1 MFLPVKGNRVVIQ
14 NFSDK
19 YGFEKNIV
27 NCMCMYQDSKGFLW
41 FGMANGLYKF
51 DLNAFTHFSLQRNR
65 INGFPESDIRAII
78 EYAPGLLLVGTYNKG
93 LLLYN
98 TVSEHFETI
107 QCSSQLDFSKLFVHC
122 LYKDRS
128 GAIWVGTFNG
138 LFKLKYLGKENK
150 FELVDRFDKKKNNL
164 ISSEFVDIRE
174 SSSGVVWFIT
184 LTEIG
189 YYDASTRKINSFA
202 SYNSNS
208 SFTFIDNHRIL
219 IGCYGSGL
227 KLFDTRTYQL
237 KKLKLDGISEK
248 SLVRY
253 VYTDKQSNIWLSIS
267 NVGLILLE
275 SGIEHPKLTFISNKD
290 SEYSNLNSNVIYQL
304 GESNDGAL
312 WACSEDGI
320 NMIYLKKDFF
330 QSFTCKAPEC
340 NTSISLGVRSL
351 LNSGAGFIWTGTIGG
366 GLKHFDLATNRF
378 TDVSLINKG
387 KPIGKNIQ
395 VILADHKGN
404 IWLGTEGE
412 GVIKFGVNKN
422 SSHNPINIINY
433 RIFPESFPSKTLLND
448 YIMCLLED
456 RHKNIWIGTWHGL
469 SLLEASELEK
479 ADQSKAIIQNFLHD
493 PSDGSSISNNTIMSL
508 LEDKY
513 GNIWAGTQEGINK
526 IVKTAKVY
534 RFEHDFKSK
543 TGTPLSEK
551 KILVI
556 YESRNG
562 KFWFS
567 TQDGGIALLDRGR
580 NTFEEYNSDNGFH
593 DNIINSISEDLDG
606 MLWLGTN
613 NGLCRFDQSTR
624 SFKNYTTED
633 GLSSN
638 IFLFASNCI
647 HNNNLYFG
655 GNYGITAFNPKNI
668 VSSTF
673 KPNLVLAD
681 FKLFNKPVLIDYN
694 GSPLK
699 QHISNLKSI
708 ILEYNQNFITIAFA
722 ALNYK
727 QHKEVLYSCMLEG
740 LESSWNNLGKEHKIT
755 YTNLTPGKYLFRAKA
770 YGSNN
775 CNNSSD
781 ICLQIIVRPPFWKTL
796 WAYLFYIGFI
806 IFALIQTYRFFLN
819 REKQR
824 NALALER
831 LNAKRIHEMDLMR
844 LRFFTNISHEFRTP
858 LTLLS
863 APLESLIGGENKPEK
878 AQSYYKL
885 MLKNVQRLARL
896 IDQLLDLRK
905 IEEGYQKME
914 WFQGDIVEFIEK
926 TANSFLNY
934 AEKRQIY
941 YTFQTSIPQLITF
954 FDADKLD
961 KVLFNLLSNAFKY
974 TPDYGTIA
982 LLLDLKEPAT
992 IPNPDVTGNYLE
1004 IKLSDSGFGISK
1016 EAIHKIFDPFQQDS
1030 RTKPIDSGATGIGLA
1045 LTKELVTL
1053 HHGFISVESEM
1064 NKGSIFTVYLPVY
1077 ENNPMNDL
1085 SENKIQST
1093 STMLGSEVKDDMV
1106 VQDANSAVG
1115 SSAAMPLILIVEDN
1129 PDLRTFLRD
1138 ELQNSYRIM
1147 ESCNGQEGLT
1157 TAFSKIP
1164 DLILSDIMMDQM
1176 DGLEMCKI
1184 LKADERTSHIPVI
1197 LLTARYSED
1206 IKLSSYE
1213 IGADE
1218 YIIKPFNMALL
1229 NARIRNLIDQRRKLR
1244 RLFGK
1249 ENNFDVSAIV
1259 TNKVDSQFME
1269 KLLLVI
1275 EKNIDNPNFDPSTLA
1290 SDMAMS
1296 RMQLYRKVT
1305 ALTNQTVYSFIR
1317 TVRLNRAAQLLL
1329 TTDKQISEIAVAVG
1343 YPEPSNFT
1351 RSFIRQFN
1359 QTPSQYVRSQR
1370 NQNPSA

>member
-1 MFLPVKGNRVVIQ
+1 MFIPVMGNRVVIQ

-27 NCMCMYQDSKGFLW
+27 NCMCMYQDTRGFLW

-51 DLNAFTHFSLQRNR
+51 DLNAFTHISLQRNR

-98 TVSEHFETI
+98 TISEHFETI
-107 QCSSQLDFSKLFVHC
+107 QCSSPIDFSKLFVHS

-138 LFKLKYLGKENK
+138 LFQLQFRGNENK
-150 FELVDRFDKKKNNL
+150 FELVARFDKTNSNL

-184 LTEIG
+184 MSDIG
-189 YYDASTRKINSFA
+189 YYNASTKRIKTFTT
-202 SYNSNS
+202 YNSNS
-208 SFTFIDNHRIL
+208 SFTFLDDHRIL
-219 IGCYGSGL
+219 IGCFGSGL
-227 KLFDTRTYQL
+227 KSFDTQTLQL
-237 KKLKLDGISEK
+237 KALKLEGIADK
-248 SLVRY
+248 SLIRY
-253 VYTDKQSNIWLSIS
+253 VYKDSQSNIWLSIS
-267 NVGLILLE
+267 NVGLILIE
-275 SGIEHPKLTFISNKD
+275 SGIEHPKLTFISNKE
-290 SEYSNLNSNVIYQL
+290 SEYSNLNSNVIYQI
-304 GESNDGAL
+304 GESKDGAL
-312 WACSEDGI
+312 WACSEEGI
-320 NMIYLKKDFF
+320 NMVYLKKDFF
-330 QSFTCKAPEC
+330 HSFTCKTPEY

-351 LNSGAGFIWTGTIGG
+351 LNSGCGFIWTGTIGG
-366 GLKHFDLATNRF
+366 GLKQFDLKTNKF
-378 TDVSLINKG
+378 TDVPIIHKG

-395 VILADHKGN
+395 VILGDHKGN

-412 GVIKFGVNKN
+412 GVIKFSVNKN
-422 SSHNPINIINY
+422 SGSKPVNTINY
-433 RIFPESFPSKTLLND
+433 RIYPESFPAKTLLND

-456 RHKNIWIGTWHGL
+456 RHRNIWIGTWHGL
-469 SLLEASELEK
+469 SLIDSSELEK
-479 ADQSKAIIQNFLHD
+479 RDPSAVVIRNFLHD
-493 PSDGSSISNNTIMSL
+493 PSDDSSISNNTIMSL
-508 LEDKY
+508 REDKY

-526 IVKTAKVY
+526 IVKTARGY
-534 RFEHDFKSK
+534 RFQHNFKSK
-543 TGTPLSEK
+543 NGTSLSEK

-556 YESRNG
+556 YESNMG
-562 KFWFS
+562 KLWFS
-567 TQDGGIALLDRGR
+567 TQDGGIALLDKEKKS
-580 NTFEEYNSDNGFH
+580 FEEYNSDNGFH
-593 DNIINSISEDLDG
+593 DNIINSISEDLG
-606 MLWLGTN
+606 GNLWLGTT
-613 NGLCRFDQSTR
+613 NGLCRFDQSSR
-624 SFKNYTTED
+624 SFKNFTTED

-647 HNNNLYFG
+647 DNNNLYFG
-655 GNYGITAFNPKNI
+655 GNYGITVFDPKQI

-673 KPNLVLAD
+673 KPNLVITD
-681 FKLFNKPVLIDYN
+681 FKLFNKPVLIN
-694 GSPLK
+694 QKGSPLK
-699 QHISNLKSI
+699 QHISSI
-708 ILEYNQNFITIAFA
+708 NSITLNYNQNFITIAFA

-727 QHKEVLYSCMLEG
+727 QHQEVLYSCILEG

-755 YTNLTPGKYLFRAKA
+755 YTNLSAGNYLFRARA

-775 CNNSSD
+775 CNNSAD
-781 ICLQIIVRPPFWKTL
+781 ICLHIVVRPPFWKTL
-796 WAYLFYIGFI
+796 WAYMVYIGLI
-806 IFALIQTYRFFLN
+806 IFVLIQTYRFFLN

-863 APLESLIGGENKPEK
+863 APLESLINEENNTEK
-878 AQSYYKL
+878 NQSYYKL
-885 MLKNVQRLARL
+885 MLKNVRRLARL

-941 YTFQTSIPQLITF
+941 YTFRAGTAQLTTF

-974 TPDYGTIA
+974 TPDNGTIS
-982 LLLDLKEPAT
+982 LSLEVKSGKE
-992 IPNPDVTGNYLE
+992 IPYPGTNEKYLE

-1016 EAIHKIFDPFQQDS
+1016 EAILKIFDPFQQDS

-1045 LTKELVTL
+1045 LTKELVNL
-1053 HHGFISVESEM
+1053 HHGFISVESEVG
-1064 NKGSIFTVYLPVY
+1064 KGSIFTVYLPLY
-1077 ENNPMNDL
+1077 EINPQTDL
-1085 SENKIQST
+1085 PVNEIRTTTN
-1093 STMLGSEVKDDMV
+1093 MEVSEVTIDTNV
-1106 VQDANSAVG
+1106 PSGNSKV
-1115 SSAAMPLILIVEDN
+1115 SLTPSMPLILIVEDN

-1138 ELQNSYRIM
+1138 ELQNSYRVL
-1147 ESCNGQEGLT
+1147 ESCNGKEGLT

-1206 IKLSSYE
+1206 IKLNSYE

-1229 NARIRNLIDQRRKLR
+1229 NARIRNLLEQRRKLR
-1244 RLFGK
+1244 KLFGNG
-1249 ENNFDVSAIV
+1249 NNFDVSAIV
-1259 TNKVDSQFME
+1259 SNKVDSQFME

-1275 EKNIDNPNFDPSTLA
+1275 EKNIDNPNFDPSMLA

-1317 TVRLNRAAQLLL
+1317 TVRLNRAAHLLL
-1329 TTDKQISEIAVAVG
+1329 TSDMQISEIAVAVG

-1370 NQNPSA
+1370 KSIS